1 MSQVKFGRGWH
12 QHLHRNKTTLVT
24 QNYCCASQMKQSK
37 PNPAC
42 SVPPEPFEKARFGVF
57 GRVAS
62 GYWTK
67 LMAAHENGWE
77 PFDPLAD
84 GETIFIP
91 PYFSHDPQ
99 VLLAGWTTWF
109 DVNISAQNSIL
120 HPQLDDYFK
129 VGRRGVNFPGLKQ
142 WELKDRS

>member
-42 SVPPEPFEKARFGVF
+42 WVLPEPFEKPRFGS
-57 GRVAS
+57 VAS

-84 GETIFIP
+84 SETIVIP

-99 VLLAGWTTWF
+99 VLLARWTTWF
-109 DVNISAQNSIL
+109 DVKISAQNSIV
-120 HPQLDDYFK
+120 HPQLEDYRK
-129 VGRRGVNFPGLKQ
+129 VGKRGVNFLGLRQ
-142 WELKDRS
+142 WELKDRQLGV